1 LRRFAHP
8 LGWFVVVNALIT
20 TSGVT
25 AAPLLLLLA
34 ADAAVGV
41 ALIRSCLALRRYR
54 ESAG

>member
-1 LRRFAHP
+1 MRRLAHL